1 MAIKSVE
8 ITELESKAAN
18 IYEAIVVLS
27 KRARQI
33 NEETKLEF
41 NQRLETITALPASTN
56 PDEEEPDANPDQL
69 KISLEFEK
77 RPKPTEVA
85 IKEILNDELV
95 FHYKEPE
102 PPPVVKE

>member
-1 MAIKSVE
+1 MPIKPIEISVM
-8 ITELESKAAN
+8 ESKAAN

-41 NQRLETITALPASTN
+41 SQRVETIQALAPTVNA
-56 PDEEEPDANPDQL
+56 EEEETELNPDQL

-77 RPKPTEVA
+77 RPKPTEEA
-85 IKEILNDELV
+85 IAELMSDQLE
-95 FHYKEPE
+95 HRYKDTEG
-102 PPPVVKE
+102 K

>member
-1 MAIKSVE
+1 MPIKPIEISVM
-8 ITELESKAAN
+8 ESKAAN

-41 NQRLETITALPASTN
+41 SQRVETIQALQPTVNA
-56 PDEEEPDANPDQL
+56 EEEEMELNPDQL

-77 RPKPTEVA
+77 RPKPTEEA
-85 IKEILNDELV
+85 ITEMMSDQLE
-95 FHYKEPE
+95 HRYKDTED
-102 PPPVVKE
+102 K